1 MSTAQPPVLN
11 RFFKLLS
18 PDRKDI
24 VYIYL
29 YAVCSGLLTL
39 SLPLG
44 VQAVLGMLIGQTL
57 SNSLFI
63 LIGAVTAGTVFAG
76 ILQVMQLTVTESI
89 QRRIYSR
96 SAYEFALR
104 IPRLRLREL
113 DEEYIPEW
121 TNRFFDTLTIQK
133 GLPKVL
139 VDLSSSVLQII
150 FGLLLI
156 SFYHPFFV
164 FFGFILLVILFL
176 IFRITGPMG
185 MRTSLV
191 ESKYKYKLAHW
202 LQEMARAIVTF
213 KLSGSERMAL
223 DRTQGLVD
231 NYLDNRGK
239 HFRVLVFQYGTI
251 VVFKGV
257 ITAVLLGLG
266 SYLVI
271 QNQISLGQFV
281 AAEIVVLLILASV
294 EKLIISMD
302 TIYDLLTGVEKIG
315 QFTDLPLEPQNG
327 MDFKR
332 IDRPGEAINIS
343 IRDLSFGYPNSQ
355 QPVLNQINLEIK
367 AGEKVC
373 IAGPNGSGKSTLVQL
388 AAGLHLDYSGSI
400 LYNGIPASNINLRSL
415 RQRVSYQG
423 SPEHLFRGSLLDN
436 LTLGMDDLDME
447 SVIRSAEATGLSRL
461 VEQLPDGYA
470 TDLMPGGRNLS
481 EHFCTLI
488 LLTRALVTRPCL
500 LTLERTIQ
508 RMEGLQRGTLMDLL
522 LHEDTGW
529 TLLAI
534 SSDPELARRCDRVV
548 ILQKGSIVAQGH
560 YTELEHLPAY
570 QAVFNEVNLPDNA

>member
-1 MSTAQPPVLN
+1 MQRLL
-11 RFFKLLS
+11 KLLN

-24 VYIYL
+24 AYIYL

-63 LIGAVTAGTVFAG
+63 LIGAVTLGTVFAG
-76 ILQVMQLTVTESI
+76 LLQVMQLTVTESI

-104 IPRLRLREL
+104 IPRMNLREL
-113 DEEYIPEW
+113 DQEYVPEW

-139 VDLSSSVLQII
+139 VDLSTSVLQII

-176 IFRITGPMG
+176 IFRLTGPAG
-185 MRTSLV
+185 LRTSLV

-202 LQEMARAIVTF
+202 LQEMARSIVTF

-223 DRTQGLVD
+223 NRTRGLVD
-231 NYLDNRGK
+231 GYLENRGK
-239 HFRVLVFQYGTI
+239 HFRVLIFQYGT
-251 VVFKGV
+251 VVIFKGIV
-257 ITAVLLGLG
+257 TAVLLGLG

-281 AAEIVVLLILASV
+281 AAEIVVLLILSSV

-315 QFTDLPLEPQNG
+315 QFTDLPLEPTKG
-327 MDFKR
+327 MDFR
-332 IDRPGEAINIS
+332 QIDRPGQAINIS
-343 IRDLSFGYPNSQ
+343 IRDLSFQYPNSRR
-355 QPVLNQINLEIK
+355 PVLNKINLEVK
-367 AGEKVC
+367 AGEKIC
-373 IAGPNGSGKSTLVQL
+373 IAGPNGAGKSTLVQL

-423 SPEHLFRGSLLDN
+423 NQEDIFRGSLIDN
-436 LTLGMDDLDME
+436 LTLGLEDLDME
-447 SVIRSAEATGLSRL
+447 SVIRVAEKTGLSEL
-461 VEQLPDGYA
+461 VEQLPDGFN
-470 TDLMPGGRNLS
+470 TELMPSGRNLS
-481 EHFCTLI
+481 EYFCTLI

-508 RMEGLQRGTLMDLL
+508 RMEGLKRNNLLNLL
-522 LHEDTGW
+522 LDKNTGW
-529 TLLAI
+529 TLLAV
-534 SSDPELARRCDRVV
+534 SSDPELARRCDRV
-548 ILQKGSIVAQGH
+548 ILMQNGEIIAQGH
-560 YTELEHLPAY
+560 HSELEQTEAY
-570 QAVFNEVNLPDNA
+570 QAIFNEANLPDNA